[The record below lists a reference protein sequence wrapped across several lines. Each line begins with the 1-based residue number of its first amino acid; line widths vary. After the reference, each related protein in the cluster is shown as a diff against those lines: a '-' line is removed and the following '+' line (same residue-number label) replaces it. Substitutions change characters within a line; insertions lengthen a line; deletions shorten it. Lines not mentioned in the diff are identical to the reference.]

1 MSDKKVLTV
10 NRYKLL
16 NVVVVDAH
24 ASMNSII
31 RDKLSA
37 LGFKRV
43 FKALNGKDALKII
56 ETHAVD
62 LIISDW
68 HMPIMNGL
76 ELLKATRKNSK
87 TANTPFIMLSKNI
100 NETDVKQAI
109 SLGVSEYLLK
119 PFNEK
124 LLEIKISRAFSAPI
138 PRAAIIYASIK
149 TEAEILTPTDIKS
162 SLNNILIVD
171 DESDNIAILSE
182 LLKGKYNLKAC
193 TSGTKALEICNNENR
208 PDLILLD
215 IMMPEI
221 NGLMVCKALKS
232 NPLTEHIPIIF
243 ISALDALGDRV
254 KGFDLGGVDY
264 ITKPI
269 ESKETLARV
278 HTHMQ
283 LHHLQINS
291 EALVAERTSDLQKT
305 NEQLQHSYHRL
316 EWAEK
321 IGHLGNWEWNVAT
334 NEMFLSDE
342 AFLILGVE
350 PKSRKL
356 DHDEYMQHI
365 HPEDRDN
372 VDRAVSR
379 ALSGDSQDYISEH
392 RIVQNNDTRCVY
404 EQGRVN
410 RDEAG
415 NPISLVATV
424 LDITERKLAQEKEH
438 QDALM
443 MHKMMLQTIQAI
455 GTTVEKRDPYTAGH
469 QQRVADLAVAIAQEM
484 NLDSLTVEGIR
495 LGALIHDIGKI
506 YLPAEILSRP
516 GILTDLEFEMIK
528 THSNVGFDIIK
539 NINFPW
545 PVANMILQHHE
556 RLDGSGYPQGLKADD
571 IILEAKII
579 SVADVVEAMASHR
592 PYRASPGLDVALKE
606 IQQGSGIRYDAEV
619 VRCCVLLF
627 SERSYSLPTVDNW

>member
-76 ELLKATRKNSK
+76 ELLKATRKSNK

-149 TEAEILTPTDIKS
+149 TEAEILTPTEIKS

-243 ISALDALGDRV
+243 ITALSQTMDVV
-254 KGFDLGGVDY
+254 KGLSLGAVDY

-269 ESKETLARV
+269 SPEITLARIS
-278 HTHMQ
+278 THIQ
-283 LHHLQINS
+283 LVKQRNSIISQLDTMMENMRLKENIERITHH
-291 EALVAERTSDLQKT
+291 DLQ
-305 NEQLQHSYHRL
+305 NP
-316 EWAEK
+316 
-321 IGHLGNWEWNVAT
+321 
-334 NEMFLSDE
+334 LSDI
-342 AFLILGVE
+342 ATAAGSLIKQGKYLEQDIKLIAESADLMKNIIDKQMLIHQLENNTVEQKLVPINVFSLMNKVVYGQKDMCVKKNISIKYNISNKVNYLGVE
-350 PKSRKL
+350 SLCINLFKNLLINAIEASPEHGRVTINLEKTENTIITTINNQGVIPEKIQARFFDKVMTTDAQNSNGLNIYSAKL
-356 DHDEYMQHI
+356 SATSMG
-365 HPEDRDN
+365 
-372 VDRAVSR
+372 
-379 ALSGDSQDYISEH
+379 GDISFSS
-392 RIVQNNDTRCVY
+392 DTRN
-404 EQGRVN
+404 GT
-410 RDEAG
+410 
-415 NPISLVATV
+415 SLIVT
-424 LDITERKLAQEKEH
+424 LKLA
-438 QDALM
+438 
-443 MHKMMLQTIQAI
+443 
-455 GTTVEKRDPYTAGH
+455 
-469 QQRVADLAVAIAQEM
+469 
-484 NLDSLTVEGIR
+484 S
-495 LGALIHDIGKI
+495 
-506 YLPAEILSRP
+506 
-516 GILTDLEFEMIK
+516 
-528 THSNVGFDIIK
+528 
-539 NINFPW
+539 
-545 PVANMILQHHE
+545 
-556 RLDGSGYPQGLKADD
+556 
-571 IILEAKII
+571 
-579 SVADVVEAMASHR
+579 
-592 PYRASPGLDVALKE
+592 
-606 IQQGSGIRYDAEV
+606 
-619 VRCCVLLF
+619 
-627 SERSYSLPTVDNW
+627 